1 MQRFGPCYPV
11 SLHSCKGN
19 QWFGGDTS
27 MPVIASFEFVETLR
41 VAQWTCWSVAAGL
54 AIVALV
60 LASKRR
66 SRRASKCCA
75 IASIVASIPFSLA
88 GVYAVAEGE
97 FLGFALLLLSINL
110 APLLVAVVALRT
122 ISASP
127 IEK

>member
-1 MQRFGPCYPV
+1 
-11 SLHSCKGN
+11 
-19 QWFGGDTS
+19 
-27 MPVIASFEFVETLR
+27 MPLIASFEFVETLR

-66 SRRASKCCA
+66 RRRASKRCA
-75 IASIVASIPFSLA
+75 IASMVVSIPFCLA

-122 ISASP
+122 ISSSP